1 MEEETI
7 QHKEEIWDLVSK
19 YIDEIVTYSI
29 RNELYKFTD
38 NLLEIQL
45 NFYKTQNKLNMSVF
59 VNSLI
64 LFLLELSHCGSQT
77 NTSLIPRRACSDFIE
92 NKESSQALSQ
102 WCDDFIG
109 FFTINSSIQSTL
121 LNYITSLVFLINN
134 FIFHYQNY
142 TDEKV
147 IFELCQAKLQLK
159 ILFDKQP
166 SQASIF
172 NQNLKQPTPSLDES
186 TESESPFIIP
196 EKVISILHTNK
207 PYKHNENKEE
217 KKGSEAIDLFE
228 DKEPDNT
235 NTKEVKVLNNPEKIE
250 TPKLVNRFSFF
261 SIFKEKESE
270 EDLINEEASLVQ
282 LKSRSDKDL
291 KRLSISQR
299 NHFNFNFIKN
309 SRKNL
314 LAETSLRSNG
324 VSPMEIIENKEEN
337 DKELHMENES
347 KILSLKKEEKEI
359 NKPKELTTSKKGS
372 YQTLQTII
380 NNYKNQKDKK
390 ELRKVD
396 QNNKENDEDIEF
408 KVFMKKGRDELEKS
422 KGQIRKSNI
431 GECEVVG
438 ESSGIIEIGES
449 QNSQESEVHY
459 VQPIQL
465 KETHATLP
473 LFSVKERDQKGFR
486 IECGSLVNSLIE
498 EKETKSP
505 KTPKSIREPK
515 REKKTQIVKQMP
527 EVIDVDFNGSES
539 DESDDLSLIK
549 KQVQINETIKQKN
562 ERYKEIKRIKIY
574 RTLYS
579 LAKFKDGNWLIKRN
593 VTLGEKDIG
602 IYINTSPNKIEIHDL
617 RKSNGEVSQTW
628 NSRIIK
634 DQSLALMNVYSVR
647 DEVYCEREFK
657 EFVINLLENSGFIE
671 IYTLRLDRNLT
682 DSWVFV
688 SPFDRITG
696 HKSHEKIPI
705 NNPHLLCVF
714 PVPII
719 LEKDEYYVIYHN
731 YIKRRSTNDYL
742 AIQIRMR

>member
-7 QHKEEIWDLVSK
+7 QHKDEIWGLVSK

-29 RNELYKFTD
+29 RNELNKFTD

-45 NFYKTQNKLNMSVF
+45 NFYKTQNKLNVSAF

-77 NTSLIPRRACSDFIE
+77 NTSLIPRRTCSDLIE
-92 NKESSQALSQ
+92 NKEISQALSQ

-109 FFTINSSIQSTL
+109 FFTINLSIQPTL

-134 FIFHYQNY
+134 FVFHHQTY
-142 TDEKV
+142 TDEV
-147 IFELCQAKLQLK
+147 VFELCQTKSQLK
-159 ILFDKQP
+159 TLFEKQP

-186 TESESPFIIP
+186 TESESPFIVP
-196 EKVISILHTNK
+196 EKVFSILHSNK
-207 PYKHNENKEE
+207 SYKHNESKEE
-217 KKGSEAIDLFE
+217 KKGPETIDLFE
-228 DKEPDNT
+228 DKEPANT
-235 NTKEVKVLNNPEKIE
+235 NTKEVKVLNNTEKIE

-270 EDLINEEASLVQ
+270 EDLINEETSLVQ
-282 LKSRSDKDL
+282 LKSQSDKDL
-291 KRLSISQR
+291 KKLSISQR

-309 SRKNL
+309 SRRNL

-324 VSPMEIIENKEEN
+324 VSPMEVLDNKEES
-337 DKELHMENES
+337 DRELQIENET
-347 KILSLKKEEKEI
+347 KIPSSKKEEKEV
-359 NKPKELTTSKKGS
+359 NKPKELTSSKKGS
-372 YQTLQTII
+372 YQTLQNII
-380 NNYKNQKDKK
+380 NGYKKQKDKK
-390 ELRKVD
+390 ELRKD
-396 QNNKENDEDIEF
+396 SID
-408 KVFMKKGRDELEKS
+408 
-422 KGQIRKSNI
+422 
-431 GECEVVG
+431 ECEMVG
-438 ESSGIIEIGES
+438 ENSGVIEIGES

-498 EKETKSP
+498 DTEKVTKSP
-505 KTPKSIREPK
+505 KTPKSIRELK
-515 REKKTQIVKQMP
+515 REKKAQITKQIP
-527 EVIDVDFNGSES
+527 EVIDVDVNGSDS
-539 DESDDLSLIK
+539 GDSDDISLIK
-549 KQVQINETIKQKN
+549 KQVQVNETVKQKN
-562 ERYKEIKRIKIY
+562 EQYKEIKRVKIY

-579 LAKFKDGNWLIKRN
+579 LAKFKDGNWLIRRN

-602 IYINTSPNKIEIHDL
+602 IYINTAPNKMEIHDL

-634 DQSLALMNVYSVR
+634 DQALALINVYSVR

-657 EFVINLLENSGFIE
+657 EFVFNLLESSGFIE
-671 IYTLRLDRNLT
+671 IYTLGLDRNLN
-682 DSWVFV
+682 DSWAFV

-719 LEKDEYYVIYHN
+719 SEKDEYYVIYHN
-731 YIKRRSTNDYL
+731 YIKRRSINDYL
-742 AIQIRMR
+742 AIQVRMR